1 MPDFSERLKAERS
14 RLQLSQA
21 AMAEVGGVGLNSQSN
36 YENGHRSPDAAYLSR
51 VAAIGVDIAYLLTGV
66 RALVVS
72 EPGATYSTDT
82 EAGGSVTRV
91 VTREEA
97 ALLDNYEAAD
107 ERGRAAARSVLDAL
121 AKPQPKRA
129 NG

>member
-21 AMAEVGGVGLNSQSN
+21 AMADAGGVGLNSQSN

-51 VAAIGVDIAYLLTGV
+51 VAAIGVDVAYLLTGV
-66 RALVVS
+66 RTPTPS
-72 EPGATYSTDT
+72 GTGANDSTGAASD
-82 EAGGSVTRV
+82 SMTRV

-121 AKPQPKRA
+121 AQPKAA

>member
-14 RLQLSQA
+14 RLRLSQA
-21 AMAEVGGVGLNSQSN
+21 AMAEAGGVGLNSQSN
-36 YENGHRSPDAAYLSR
+36 YENGHRSPDAEYLAR
-51 VAAIGVDIAYLLTGV
+51 VATIGVDVTYLLTGV
-66 RALVVS
+66 RALPLS
-72 EPGATYSTDT
+72 APGASDSSDATGD
-82 EAGGSVTRV
+82 SVMRS

-107 ERGRAAARSVLDAL
+107 ERGRAAARSVLNAL
-121 AKPQPKRA
+121 TQSQPKRA

>member
-21 AMAEVGGVGLNSQSN
+21 AMAEAGRVSLNSQSN

-51 VAAIGVDIAYLLTGV
+51 VAAIGVDVAYLLTGV
-66 RALVVS
+66 RALALKA
-72 EPGATYSTDT
+72 PGATDSTGDA
-82 EAGGSVTRV
+82 AGDSVTRV
-91 VTREEA
+91 VTREQA

-121 AKPQPKRA
+121 TQPKRA

>member
-21 AMAEVGGVGLNSQSN
+21 AMAEAGGVGLNSQSN
-36 YENGHRSPDAAYLSR
+36 YENGHRSPDAAYLAR
-51 VAAIGVDIAYLLTGV
+51 MAAIGVDVTYLLTGV
-66 RALVVS
+66 RTLAVNAAAFADASGGVGEKSVMRAVS
-72 EPGATYSTDT
+72 
-82 EAGGSVTRV
+82 
-91 VTREEA
+91 REEA

-121 AKPQPKRA
+121 AQPKRA

>member
-1 MPDFSERLKAERS
+1 MPDFSELLRAERS

-21 AMAEVGGVGLNSQSN
+21 AMAQAGGVGLNSQSN

-51 VAAIGVDIAYLLTGV
+51 VAAIGVDVAYLLTGV
-66 RALVVS
+66 RTLKPSATGGHDSTATAS
-72 EPGATYSTDT
+72 ESM
-82 EAGGSVTRV
+82 TRV

-107 ERGRAAARSVLDAL
+107 ERGRAAARSVLDVL
-121 AKPQPKRA
+121 AQPKAA